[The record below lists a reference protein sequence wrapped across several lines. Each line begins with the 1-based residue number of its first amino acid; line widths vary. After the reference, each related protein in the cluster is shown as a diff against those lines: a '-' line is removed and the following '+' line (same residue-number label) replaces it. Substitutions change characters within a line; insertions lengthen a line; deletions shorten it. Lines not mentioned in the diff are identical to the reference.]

1 MPLLLHIPNF
11 IFLLWIFQER
21 FILFIYPL
29 ECQTPIYARTM
40 RNRIFL
46 IKSSAT
52 SYYSACFEELTYRN
66 SCKWI
71 LLQEGHERQVCIIHR
86 MKCRRCGTFHR
97 ELPDFLVPYKH
108 YTAVDCQVNCL
119 TFLFKSDPSDDL
131 LQRIYFNYKSTRCT

>member
-1 MPLLLHIPNF
+1 MYPFWQDVYSEIMILKPWLSYQIIPS
-11 IFLLWIFQER
+11 
-21 FILFIYPL
+21 
-29 ECQTPIYARTM
+29 RTM

-52 SYYSACFEELTYRN
+52 SYYPACFEELTYRN

-131 LQRIYFNYKSTRCT
+131 LQWINFNYKSTRCT